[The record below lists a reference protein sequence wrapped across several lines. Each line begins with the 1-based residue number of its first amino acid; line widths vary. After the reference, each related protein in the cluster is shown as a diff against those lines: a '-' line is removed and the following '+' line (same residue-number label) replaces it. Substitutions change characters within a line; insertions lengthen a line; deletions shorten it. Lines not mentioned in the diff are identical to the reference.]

1 MNTPF
6 NRRYDRVI
14 DEPGFVKTL
23 LNDPRASFIWVIVRV
38 WLGWQWID
46 AASSK
51 IGNPAWT
58 ETGAALRGYWTNA
71 VAIPETGRPAITFDW
86 YRNFIQSMLDA
97 EAYVWFAKLV
107 AYGELLVGIAL
118 VTGAFVG
125 IAAFFAGFMNWNFM
139 MAGTASTNP
148 LLFVAAVLLILA
160 WKVAGYIGLD
170 YFLLPWLGTPWNR
183 EKRERQERERLEQ
196 IEAQARRIT
205 NE

>member
-6 NRRYDRVI
+6 NRKYDRVI

-23 LNDPRASFIWVIVRV
+23 FSDPRASVIWLIIRV
-38 WLGWQWID
+38 WLGWQWVD
-46 AASSK
+46 AATSK

-86 YRNFIQSMLDA
+86 YRDFIQSMLDA

-107 AYGELLVGIAL
+107 AYGELLIGIAL
-118 VTGAFVG
+118 ILGAFVG
-125 IAAFFAGFMNWNFM
+125 ISAFFAGFMNWNFM

-160 WKVAGYIGLD
+160 WKTAGYIGLD

-183 EKRERQERERLEQ
+183 EKREREERERRESEEERMRQLPS
-196 IEAQARRIT
+196 
-205 NE
+205 N

>member
-23 LNDPRASFIWVIVRV
+23 LNDPRASVIWVIVRV